1 MITYVLAQCTV
12 SDSGNAER
20 WYTTLFGCGP
30 DARPM
35 EGLVEWHPVD
45 GNGLQ
50 VFCEPERSGRST
62 VVFGESDLD
71 QAADRLQA
79 AGLTGDR
86 PQPGGPG
93 RVLVLADPDGNRI
106 VLVGH

>member
-12 SDSGNAER
+12 NDPVSAER
-20 WYTTLFGCGP
+20 WYTTLFGRGP

-35 EGLVEWHPVD
+35 DGLIEWHPVD

-50 VFCEPERSGRST
+50 VYCEPERSGRST

-71 QAADRLQA
+71 EAADRLA
-79 AGLTGDR
+79 AGGLTRDR

-93 RVLVLADPDGNRI
+93 RTLILADPDGNRV
-106 VLVGH
+106 VLVGY